1 MTSSRTKPT
10 TRTLRWG
17 LISGA
22 TGLLVAV
29 GLTTG
34 GVVLWLFIAIAIAI
48 NLAGWFEMD
57 RIDRTIARRRGWR
70 PHHTRTTPTRRGPQ
84 VR

>member
-1 MTSSRTKPT
+1 MTSSRTKTT
-10 TRTLRWG
+10 TRNLRWG

-34 GVVLWLFIAIAIAI
+34 GVVLWLLIAIAIAI
-48 NLAGWFEMD
+48 NLLGWFEVD
-57 RIDRTIARRRGWR
+57 RIDRTIARRGGQRR
-70 PHHTRTTPTRRGPQ
+70 HHTRTTATRRGS
-84 VR
+84 